1 MQIVLAFAEYELES
15 IRERIKV
22 GISRARAQGTR
33 SPLAPV
39 SDNARKRGTGNRAV
53 NQRRYA

>member
-1 MQIVLAFAEYELES
+1 MQIVLAFAEYELEL

-33 SPLAPV
+33 LAACPRV
-39 SDNARKRGTGNRAV
+39 
-53 NQRRYA
+53 